1 MKNNKGFTIVE
12 LGVSIG
18 LVTVV
23 SFLLF
28 QMIVTIK
35 KVYTA
40 TDIKTTLL
48 TKQAIMTNK
57 IYDDL
62 DSKAISTITNC
73 DVWQNSCIKFIFAD
87 NTTSTLMVDPL
98 KNVLS
103 YNNYTI
109 NYDDIDDT
117 ITFGNLVYNDNN
129 SGFFSI
135 KIPILSSSIE
145 GDYGIN
151 IVKQYSNYIASNF
164 ATSYATINIPLSDTA
179 STTITNDGSSYWM
192 RVYDASN
199 AELNSIMSGYL
210 KRLKTT
216 PCSASDFIEAS
227 YELKTGNNV
236 NRWCQNNTFYTQ
248 DIFDNGYKRISG
260 SYGSALGKD
269 TYIEALSA
277 TQYLKDTT
285 LDLRVDSFVELYT
298 FKSI

>member
-1 MKNNKGFTIVE
+1 MKNNKGFTVVE

-28 QMIVTIK
+28 QMIVNIK
-35 KVYTA
+35 KLYTA

-48 TKQAIMTNK
+48 TKQAIMTKK

-62 DSKAISTITNC
+62 DSKVISTITNC
-73 DVWQNSCIKFIFAD
+73 EVWQNSCIKFSFAD

-135 KIPILSSSIE
+135 KIPVLSGSIKGE
-145 GDYGIN
+145 YGIN
-151 IVKQYSNYIASNF
+151 IVKQYSNVIASDF
-164 ATSYATINIPLSDTA
+164 SYATINIPLSDTA

-192 RVYDASN
+192 RVYDTSN

-210 KRLKTT
+210 KKLKTT
-216 PCSASDFIEAS
+216 PCSYSDFEGSS
-227 YELKTGNNV
+227 YELKTGNYGY
-236 NRWCQNNTFYTQ
+236 RFCQSNNFYTQ
-248 DIFDNGYKRISG
+248 PVDGAKCKDSTAFLCNPIGNGNI
-260 SYGSALGKD
+260 D
-269 TYIEALSA
+269 EWLSSRNE
-277 TQYLKDTT
+277 TT
-285 LDLRVDSFVELYT
+285 LDLRVDSFVNSYT
-298 FKSI
+298 FKR